1 VCRLDFGRGSSGSGP
16 VVARARDRWGR
27 ARRAGRTAGHGT
39 VAARSAG
46 GARAGRGYARG
57 AGSRGVA
64 WQGYWAATAC
74 RERES
79 REEERREIGERG
91 RDCRRRRLEARRIGH
106 DAH

>member
-1 VCRLDFGRGSSGSGP
+1 VAGLLGS
-16 VVARARDRWGR
+16 D
-27 ARRAGRTAGHGT
+27 
-39 VAARSAG
+39 
-46 GARAGRGYARG
+46 
-57 AGSRGVA
+57 GV
-64 WQGYWAATAC
+64 Q